1 LFKVIMPD
9 GQETVPVDMQTL
21 TQWAVEGR
29 VHAETTI
36 VDTDTNYRFR
46 AADHPYLK
54 TRVAAVPVL
63 TGSGFQ
69 PAELPGEPLN
79 PWFSMWTKPRQT
91 IRQIVST
98 NPTYGVL
105 LIAVLSSFSAP
116 ERDSLQSLGLNISYS
131 ALVAVSVVIS
141 TLLGI
146 LGLYIGGALIRWTG
160 SWLGG
165 TADSQETRA
174 ALAWGDLPMVWMF
187 PMIPLLILL
196 NLVAPGF
203 ANVSNMTWNGLM
215 LFIGAVRFV
224 ALIWSIVTTS
234 QAVGEVHGF
243 SGGRG
248 FAAILLAGMIIFAP
262 IFIIAILAGVMI
274 ASTR

>member
-21 TQWAVEGR
+21 AQWAAEGR

-36 VDTDTNYRFR
+36 VDIDTGYRFR
-46 AADHPYLK
+46 AADHPYLQS
-54 TRVAAVPVL
+54 RVAAVPVL
-63 TGSGFQ
+63 TGGQFQ

-105 LIAVLSSFSAP
+105 LLAVLLGFSEP
-116 ERDSLQSLGLNISYS
+116 DRDSLRSLGIDFAYP
-131 ALVAVSVVIS
+131 ALVGISVI
-141 TLLGI
+141 LCPLFGI
-146 LGLYIGGALIRWTG
+146 LWLYIGGALVRWTG

-174 ALAWGDLPMVWMF
+174 ALAWGDLPLVWLF
-187 PMIPLLILL
+187 PLIPLIVIL
-196 NLVAPGF
+196 NIAVPGF
-203 ANVSNMTWNGLM
+203 ANLNNPAWTVMM
-215 LFIGAVRFV
+215 FIIGALRVIAATWAIF
-224 ALIWSIVTTS
+224 TTS
-234 QAVGEVHGF
+234 LAVGEVHGF

-248 FAAILLAGMIIFAP
+248 FAAILLAIMIVLAP
-262 IFIIAILAGVMI
+262 IFILAIVAGVMI
-274 ASTR
+274 AAMR